1 MSKNNG
7 QFVSEFYLKNAVND
21 VKKNCFVDLDD
32 FYKKVSQRYAALI
45 MEDPNLNVIS
55 PLTARS
61 KIKSFKIELPIQSK
75 KKVNA
80 KITKKAEALK
90 KMSNIIILIK
100 ETKNYDIMT
109 AADKVRDMISSLHSR
124 NEHFENKSAA

>member
-1 MSKNNG
+1 MSKNKG

-21 VKKNCFVDLDD
+21 VSKNYFANLDD
-32 FYKKVSQRYAALI
+32 FYNKVSRRYAALI
-45 MEDPNLNVIS
+45 VEDPNLNVIS

-61 KIKSFKIELPIQSK
+61 KIKSFKIEIPIKSK
-75 KKVNA
+75 KKVSA

-100 ETKNYDIMT
+100 ETKIDDIIT
-109 AADKVRDMISSLHSR
+109 AANKVRDMISSLHSR
-124 NEHFENKSAA
+124 NEHSERNAA